1 MSNSN
6 GRKTKSLN
14 DIPEVFEWRGDKERK
29 ILLKVPS
36 ENVASERAKV
46 LNEQRKDVLIVSVQK
61 LDSIK
66 QSNSENE
73 ANLQEKE
80 GLKKAEA
87 EKISRVFK
95 VIPKVLNLPTSLQIF
110 SFRFF
115 STSSMFSTKARR
127 NRKESCR

>member
-1 MSNSN
+1 MSNLN
-6 GRKTKSLN
+6 GRKTKSMN

-46 LNEQRKDVLIVSVQK
+46 LNEQRKDVQK

-66 QSNSENE
+66 QSNSEIE

-80 GLKKAEA
+80 GLKKAKV
-87 EKISRVFK
+87 EKISRIFK

-115 STSSMFSTKARR
+115 SISSMFSTKARR

>member
-1 MSNSN
+1 M
-6 GRKTKSLN
+6 N

-46 LNEQRKDVLIVSVQK
+46 LNEQRKDVQK

-66 QSNSENE
+66 QSNSEIE

-80 GLKKAEA
+80 GLKKAKV
-87 EKISRVFK
+87 EKISRIFK

-115 STSSMFSTKARR
+115 SISSMFSTKARR